1 MKRFG
6 LLLAV
11 LTLAGCSTSNP
22 GSPGSPADVARLDAG
37 AALARVDTTGK
48 NAHPYFP
55 IVPGA
60 YKDYRIT
67 LAGVGTRMIRVTTGL
82 PEVFFNRTAT
92 PFVYS
97 MVPGETPDSVIV
109 GLRQYWSIA
118 PDGALWF
125 HGARNG
131 IVSAH
136 SEPPVRN
143 LLAKPRPGE
152 VWADTV
158 LFESFIGGSPFLRDY
173 YLYEWKLSEVTVL
186 DLPAGTFRALRATS
200 TVTDAP
206 PEEGVLALARMP
218 RSGGFAMRSRRG
230 VLLAPPASEPVDI
243 YRGWWFARHD
253 GIVAKDWPFGE
264 GTEFVNIATY
274 ELVAEGM
281 GPVPPPWTPPPPGGT
296 E

>member
-1 MKRFG
+1 MTRLR

-11 LTLAGCSTSNP
+11 LALAGCSASNP
-22 GSPGSPADVARLDAG
+22 GAPGSGSMLASIESDASLKI
-37 AALARVDTTGK
+37 AQTTGR

-55 IVPGA
+55 LVPGA

-67 LAGVGTRMIRVTTGL
+67 LAGAGTRMIRVTAGL
-82 PEVFFNRTAT
+82 PETFFDRLAT

-97 MVPGETPDSVIV
+97 AVPGEIPDSVIV

-131 IVSAH
+131 IVRAH

-143 LLAKPRPGE
+143 LLAKPKPGDA
-152 VWADTV
+152 WADTV
-158 LFESFIGGSPFLRDY
+158 LFESFIGDVPFVRDY
-173 YLYEWKLSEVTVL
+173 YLYQWTLSDVTRL
-186 DLPAGTFRALRATS
+186 DLPAGTFRGVRATQ
-200 TVTDAP
+200 TIYDAP
-206 PEEGVLALARMP
+206 PEAGVALARM
-218 RSGGFAMRSRRG
+218 RSSDAALVRHG
-230 VLLAPPASEPVDI
+230 VALAPAPTPVDI
-243 YRGWWFARHD
+243 LKGWWFARHE
-253 GIVAKDWPFGE
+253 GIVAKDWPFGDGPE
-264 GTEFVNIATY
+264 NSNVATY
-274 ELVAEGM
+274 ELVGEGM